1 MHKLTSFHSPADEDV
16 MTIHSAG
23 ESFAVAALQEIAAE
37 KPANVKTVD
46 DVVRLVRERGRILKG
61 STTFTEDTE

>member
-1 MHKLTSFHSPADEDV
+1 

-37 KPANVKTVD
+37 KPASVKTVD
-46 DVVRLVRERGRILKG
+46 DVVRLVRERGRVLKG
-61 STTFTEDTE
+61 SRMYTENGK